1 MTCMHQKINV
11 SCQLAN
17 QLLPYVPQGE
27 GFIHEAA
34 KRRAMIQFGRGTA
47 CSHFHLIAPCHVRC
61 GDTVARIIEKTNA
74 RNPIYA
80 RISKCCLFCRWSLE
94 IRIISVSFSPT
105 FFFFLFPP
113 IISVWVMQK
122 STNDLQCIR
131 IGPTALLISIAGV
144 KLLVSHSLTSSTH
157 VRKAKDTSGSP
168 VKPDGQ
174 GCPTLHSQQ
183 EAV

>member
-1 MTCMHQKINV
+1 MWESVFEK
-11 SCQLAN
+11 LE
-17 QLLPYVPQGE
+17 LPQRG
-27 GFIHEAA
+27 ILSSWCDL
-34 KRRAMIQFGRGTA
+34 KRDKYFLF
-47 CSHFHLIAPCHVRC
+47 HFHLFWCV
-61 GDTVARIIEKTNA
+61 
-74 RNPIYA
+74 
-80 RISKCCLFCRWSLE
+80 L
-94 IRIISVSFSPT
+94 
-105 FFFFLFPP
+105 FFLFPP
-113 IISVWVMQK
+113 IISAWVMQK